1 MSIRSFF
8 KGLFEDELEVRKDRG
23 DYIELLRINESLFN
37 FDIQRVRIP
46 KREVIDVDAKK
57 LLK

>member
-23 DYIELLRINESLFN
+23 DYIELLRIKESIFN
-37 FDIQRVRIP
+37 FDIQRIRIP
-46 KREVIDVDAKK
+46 KREVIDVDEKK